1 MAAEMSTKRNMS
13 PEETDAPV
21 SGTESTGADA
31 RAVRPFDFSR
41 IDRIPK
47 SQIRA
52 VRRMHENFTRN
63 LATTLAGHL
72 RVYVS
77 PTLVSLEQISYGE
90 FVASLEPPTCLAY
103 VGLLPFDGSMV
114 FEVSRPLAFAAV
126 ELLLGSS
133 AVTQEVPARK
143 LTEIERQLMQN
154 LLRPVLGDYRDI
166 WRTVAE
172 IDFEVQSLVDEPQDL
187 RVLTAAEAVV
197 AVSLEV
203 TLGSTVGRVNL
214 AIPSLLIKRLRD
226 RFEQLQSV
234 RHLEAQAE
242 SRQRITRVFTSVEL
256 DLEVRVENGSLTPAR
271 LANLQVGDLL
281 EFDHPIERPV
291 DAYLNGELAFVGQMA
306 DDGSRLIFTVDGA
319 HDPPTT

>member
-1 MAAEMSTKRNMS
+1 MPTKRNMS
-13 PEETDAPV
+13 PEEMDALV
-21 SGTESTGADA
+21 AGSDGTATDA

-47 SQIRA
+47 AQMRA

-133 AVTQEVPARK
+133 AVTAEVPARK
-143 LTEIERQLMQN
+143 MTEIERQLMQN
-154 LLRPVLGDYRDI
+154 LLRPVLVDYRDT

-172 IDFEVQSLVDEPQDL
+172 IEFEVQSLVDEPQDL

-203 TLGSTVGRVNL
+203 TLGSTVGTSEPRHSVASDQAAPRSL
-214 AIPSLLIKRLRD
+214 RAASKRAPSRGAGRESSADRPSLHFSGAR
-226 RFEQLQSV
+226 
-234 RHLEAQAE
+234 
-242 SRQRITRVFTSVEL
+242 SR
-256 DLEVRVENGSLTPAR
+256 
-271 LANLQVGDLL
+271 
-281 EFDHPIERPV
+281 
-291 DAYLNGELAFVGQMA
+291 
-306 DDGSRLIFTVDGA
+306 GSRRERKPDAGPA
-319 HDPPTT
+319 GES